1 MSTTYTNPFQHVPS
15 ASKLGR
21 VMECPASHKAEIAA
35 GDVPEDLSDA
45 NEGTDVHAVLSDD
58 LSADDVSYSAAQTAE
73 MCEDQTERLLNEWQ
87 TEGDAPLGFKEQR
100 YGLTDIGAVVPVNG
114 STKAKVVFTGQF
126 DRLYTQKRDCDNCMG
141 KGTVAYLGSSQSQ
154 LCPKCKGI
162 GKLNHGLLIDFKA
175 LHGKH
180 KSAIENP
187 QLMGLAV
194 LVAKRHTMASL
205 RAALVQPWKGKPT
218 VADYGQSALAL
229 AHSFLDAALVSERI
243 ATPENRKAG
252 DHCKYCK
259 ARFFCPT
266 LRDANINALDVVQ
279 PETLPADAAT
289 RNKTVFA
296 RMAEMTPQQLI
307 HIEKNVVGLMG
318 AFIAAHKAVFKQR
331 VEAGE
336 IPGYSLK
343 EKSGRRKIT
352 DVATA
357 YERAAA
363 LGVTADAFTGKC
375 TLSLKGL
382 NEVLKDA
389 TKAKGKAL
397 EAMADTV
404 LHGITDT
411 GKPVFEVVENNRIDQ

>member
-1 MSTTYTNPFQHVPS
+1 MSATYTNPFQHVPS

-21 VMECPASHKAEIAA
+21 VMECPASHKAELAA

-45 NEGTDVHAVLSDD
+45 SEGTDVHAVLSDD
-58 LSADDVSYSAAQTAE
+58 LSVDDVSYSAAQTAE

-87 TEGDAPLGFKEQR
+87 TEGDAPLGFKELR

-114 STKAKVVFTGQF
+114 STRANVVFTGQF
-126 DRLYTQKRDCDNCMG
+126 DRLYTQGER
-141 KGTVAYLGSSQSQ
+141 
-154 LCPKCKGI
+154 
-162 GKLNHGLLIDFKA
+162 GLLIDFKA

-194 LVAKRHTMASL
+194 LVAKRHKLTSL
-205 RAALVQPWKGKPT
+205 RVALVQPWKGKPT
-218 VADYGQSALAL
+218 VADYGESGLAL
-229 AHSFLDAALVSERI
+229 ASSMLLTLLDAELNAE
-243 ATPENRKAG
+243 PHDRKSG

-259 ARFFCPT
+259 ARFSCPT
-266 LRDANINALDVVQ
+266 LRDANIKALDVVQ
-279 PETLPADAAT
+279 PETLLADAAT

-307 HIEKNVVGLMG
+307 HINKNVVDLMG

>member
-1 MSTTYTNPFQHVPS
+1 MSAYNNPFPHVPS
-15 ASKLGR
+15 ASKLHR
-21 VMECPASHKAEIAA
+21 IMECPASHKAELAA
-35 GDVPEDLSDA
+35 GDVPEDTKDA
-45 NEGTDVHAVLSDD
+45 EAGQDVHAVLSDD
-58 LSADDVSYSAAQTAE
+58 VSADDVSYTAAQTAE
-73 MCEDQTERLLNEWQ
+73 MCERDAQRLLAEWQ
-87 TEGDAPLGFKEQR
+87 EPGEVPLGYSEQR
-100 YGLTDIGAVVPVNG
+100 YALLKTSDRYYVASAHPDILGEVI
-114 STKAKVVFTGQF
+114 FTGQF
-126 DRLYTQKRDCDNCMG
+126 DRLYVQGNR
-141 KGTVAYLGSSQSQ
+141 
-154 LCPKCKGI
+154 
-162 GKLNHGLLIDFKA
+162 GLLIDFKA

-194 LVAKRHTMASL
+194 LVAKRHKLTSL
-205 RAALVQPWKGKPT
+205 RVALVQPWKGKPT
-218 VADYGQSALAL
+218 VADYGFGGLQLAASTL
-229 AHSFLDAALVSERI
+229 NMILDEERK
-243 ATPENRKAG
+243 ASPDDRKAG
-252 DHCKYCK
+252 DWCKYCK
-259 ARFFCPT
+259 ARFSCDTFKNQ
-266 LRDANINALDVVQ
+266 NITALDIVQ
-279 PETLPADAAT
+279 PETLPADADT
-289 RNKTVFA
+289 RNKAVFA
-296 RMAEMTPQQLI
+296 RMAELSPQQLI

-318 AFIAAHKAVFKQR
+318 AFIAAHKAVFRQR

>member
-1 MSTTYTNPFQHVPS
+1 MSTYNNPFFNVPS

-21 VMECPASHKAEIAA
+21 IMECPASHKAELAA
-35 GDVPEDLSDA
+35 GDVPEDTRDA
-45 NEGTDVHAVLSDD
+45 EVGQDVHGVLSEDI
-58 LSADDVSYSAAQTAE
+58 SADEVSYTAAQTSE
-73 MCEDQTERLLNEWQ
+73 MCEEQTQRLLADWQ
-87 TEGDAPLGFKEQR
+87 EPGEVPLGFMEVR
-100 YGLTDIGAVVPVNG
+100 YALTDIGAVIPADPE
-114 STKAKVVFTGQF
+114 TKASVIFTGQF
-126 DRLYTQKRDCDNCMG
+126 DRLYVQGER
-141 KGTVAYLGSSQSQ
+141 
-154 LCPKCKGI
+154 
-162 GKLNHGLLIDFKA
+162 GLLIDFKA

-194 LVAKRHTMASL
+194 LVAKRHKLTSL
-205 RAALVQPWKGKPT
+205 RVALVQPWKGKPT
-218 VADYGQSALAL
+218 VADYGKNGLEL
-229 AHSFLDAALVSERI
+229 AHGALIQILDAERN
-243 ATPENRKAG
+243 AGPDGRKAG
-252 DHCKYCK
+252 DWCKYCR
-259 ARFFCPT
+259 ARFSCDTFKNQ
-266 LRDANINALDVVQ
+266 NITALDIVK
-279 PETLPADAAT
+279 PETLPADLDT
-289 RNKTVFA
+289 RNKAVFA

-307 HIEKNVVGLMG
+307 HIEQNVVGLMG

-363 LGVTADAFTGKC
+363 LGVTADAFTCKC

>member
-1 MSTTYTNPFQHVPS
+1 MSATYTNPFQHVPT

-45 NEGTDVHAVLSDD
+45 SEGTDVHAVLSDD

-87 TEGDAPLGFKEQR
+87 IEGDAPLGFKELR
-100 YGLTDIGAVVPVNG
+100 YGLTDIGAVVSVNG
-114 STKAKVVFTGQF
+114 STKANVVFTGQF
-126 DRLYTQKRDCDNCMG
+126 DRLYTQGDR
-141 KGTVAYLGSSQSQ
+141 
-154 LCPKCKGI
+154 
-162 GKLNHGLLIDFKA
+162 GLLIDFKA

-194 LVAKRHTMASL
+194 LVAKRHKLTSL
-205 RAALVQPWKGKPT
+205 RVALVQPWKGKPT
-218 VADYGQSALAL
+218 VADYCQSALAL

-259 ARFFCPT
+259 ARFSCPT
-266 LRDANINALDVVQ
+266 LRDVNINALDVVQ

-336 IPGYSLK
+336 IPGYLLK